1 MSIRGTIH
9 CTIRSTDQTPAE
21 IEVIKKW
28 NLFGVCHAKIP
39 LLVSH
44 NVLCFRVLVKQN
56 LKQGVRKLRPCRN
69 CLKLKYSGQRIRVWR
84 TNHSCY
90 GAVRSSPCQP
100 RRAFEILISGD
111 LQIWLQCFLIQLSEN
126 LSANVELLIHIVCSI
141 VTLSKFNKV
150 RPYVKQ
156 GKTTF

>member
-1 MSIRGTIH
+1 MLSRDACNHVCSWHYSLHGKVDWSNSGRNW
-9 CTIRSTDQTPAE
+9 CN
-21 IEVIKKW
+21 KKW

-39 LLVSH
+39 LLSVSH
-44 NVLCFRVLVKQN
+44 SVLCFSVLVKQN

-69 CLKLKYSGQRIRVWR
+69 CLKLKYSGQRIRVWG

-111 LQIWLQCFLIQLSEN
+111 LQIWLQCLVNHFLIQLS
-126 LSANVELLIHIVCSI
+126 LLKILAR
-141 VTLSKFNKV
+141 TLNS
-150 RPYVKQ
+150 
-156 GKTTF
+156 